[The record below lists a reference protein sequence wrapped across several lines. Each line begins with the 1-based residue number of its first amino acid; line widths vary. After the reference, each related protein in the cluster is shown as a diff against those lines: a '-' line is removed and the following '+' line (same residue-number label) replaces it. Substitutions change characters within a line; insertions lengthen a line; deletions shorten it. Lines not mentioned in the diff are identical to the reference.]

1 MSLSLSLV
9 EIAKYTSLFFPAQ
22 RSVYYPRL
30 FHHLIFPLY
39 IIPWLYFHFVQHG
52 R

>member
-9 EIAKYTSLFFPAQ
+9 EIAKYTSLNFTAQ

-30 FHHLIFPLY
+30 FHYLIFPLY
-39 IIPWLYFHFVQHG
+39 IIPRLQFHFVQHV